1 VKISP
6 SSHVPIYL
14 QIAAEIRSAVAAEV
28 YRPGEALPSLRNMA
42 IELQVNPNTVQRA
55 YDELVRDGLI
65 YAQRGKGLFVSD
77 QGTTSAQNGALEVVR
92 MLFEEGV
99 RAGRAAGVSADQLRE
114 IFSASMNKP
123 ANKGATSHD
132 Q

>member
-1 VKISP
+1 
-6 SSHVPIYL
+6 
-14 QIAAEIRSAVAAEV
+14 
-28 YRPGEALPSLRNMA
+28 
-42 IELQVNPNTVQRA
+42 VQRA

-77 QGTTSAQNGALEVVR
+77 QGTTSAQNGALTMVR
-92 MLFEEGV
+92 KLFEEGV

-114 IFSASMNKP
+114 IFAASMDEP
-123 ANKGATSHD
+123 ANRGATSHA

>member
-1 VKISP
+1 MKINP

-65 YAQRGKGLFVSD
+65 YSQRGKGLFVSD
-77 QGTTSAQNGALEVVR
+77 QGTASAQSGALEVVR
-92 MLFEEGV
+92 KAFEEAV
-99 RAGRAAGVSADQLRE
+99 RAGRAAGVDAEQLRE
-114 IFSASMNKP
+114 IFAASMDGLAKP
-123 ANKGATSHD
+123 RSH
-132 Q
+132 QS

>member
-65 YAQRGKGLFVSD
+65 
-77 QGTTSAQNGALEVVR
+77 
-92 MLFEEGV
+92 
-99 RAGRAAGVSADQLRE
+99 
-114 IFSASMNKP
+114 
-123 ANKGATSHD
+123 
-132 Q
+132 

>member
-1 VKISP
+1 MKISP

-92 MLFEEGV
+92 KLFEEGV

>member
-1 VKISP
+1 MKISP

>member
-1 VKISP
+1 MKINP

-42 IELQVNPNTVQRA
+42 IEIQVNPNTVQRA

-77 QGTTSAQNGALEVVR
+77 QGTTSAQNGALTMVR
-92 MLFEEGV
+92 KLFEEGV

-114 IFSASMNKP
+114 IFAASMDEP
-123 ANKGATSHD
+123 ANRGATSHA

>member
-1 VKISP
+1 VKINP

-65 YAQRGKGLFVSD
+65 YSQRGKGLFVSD
-77 QGTTSAQNGALEVVR
+77 QGTASAQTRALDVVR
-92 MLFEEGV
+92 KAFEEGV
-99 RAGRAAGVSADQLRE
+99 RAGRAAGVNADQLRE
-114 IFSASMNKP
+114 IFAASIDGLGKL
-123 ANKGATSHD
+123 GATSHD
-132 Q
+132 P

>member
-1 VKISP
+1 MKISP

-92 MLFEEGV
+92 KLFEEGV

-114 IFSASMNKP
+114 IFSASIEQTGKQ
-123 ANKGATSHD
+123 GSHES
-132 Q
+132 

>member
-1 VKISP
+1 MKINP

-65 YAQRGKGLFVSD
+65 YAQRGRGLFVSD
-77 QGTTSAQNGALEVVR
+77 QGTASAQNGALEVVR
-92 MLFEEGV
+92 KAFEEGL
-99 RAGRAAGVSADQLRE
+99 RAGCTAGVSADQLRE
-114 IFSASMNKP
+114 IFAASMDGLGKP
-123 ANKGATSHD
+123 GSHES
-132 Q
+132 